1 MRFASFRRAIGPALA
16 VFLAVATAGTGAA
29 VEPTPPALA
38 ERFIADMGDRAI
50 ATLAMPGDRRQRHDA
65 FARLLIDAIDFDA
78 LARESLG
85 RMARTVTPRDKR
97 EFTQLFAAHVI
108 DVAIERFGDVQILR
122 FTVAPGVP
130 LPNGDVRVHTR
141 IERAGGEPLEV
152 DWRVRATAGGPR
164 INDIEVAGYSLMIHY
179 RGEFERANVSTV
191 PGLIAKLRDLTAA
204 SDALATVR
212 RDLK

>member
-1 MRFASFRRAIGPALA
+1 MSLPLPCRRLGLPILLLAALGIAGPRAGA
-16 VFLAVATAGTGAA
+16 ETTSPVVAAG
-29 VEPTPPALA
+29 
-38 ERFIADMGDRAI
+38 FITDMGDRAV
-50 ATLAMPGDRRQRHDA
+50 ATLAMQGDRRQRHDA

-78 LARESLG
+78 LALATLG
-85 RMARTVTPRDKR
+85 RMARTVAPRDKR

-122 FTVAPGVP
+122 FTVAPGAP

-152 DWRVRATAGGPR
+152 DWRVRSIAGRPK

-191 PGLIAKLRDLTAA
+191 PGLIAKLRGLTAA
-204 SDALATVR
+204 SDALETVR
-212 RDLK
+212 RDLR